1 MFLLAPSNS
10 IDAVKSLFEETATVT
25 LLISDGAPAI
35 VDKISK
41 AVPLPQ
47 VTVPE
52 LHELLDEEPVAVIP
66 FSKTFDE
73 YRLQPW
79 IILHTSGST
88 GTPKPIVLRH
98 GYSTTIDA
106 GEPYRS
112 IHTRGLRD

>member
-10 IDAVKSLFEETATVT
+10 FDAVKSLFEETATVT

-35 VDKISK
+35 VDKILK
-41 AVPLPQ
+41 AVPLLQ
-47 VTVPE
+47 ITVPE
-52 LHELLDEEPVAVIP
+52 LHELLDEEPVELMP

-73 YRLQPW
+73 YRSQPW

-98 GYSTTIDA
+98 GYPTTIDA
-106 GEPYRS
+106 GELYRS
-112 IHTRGLRD
+112 MYTYDLRD